1 MNVWKWK
8 SHVTIDAIRLN
19 KYTAGKYLRA
29 TTVLDHMFKGILV
42 TSLDMLVKYFEFNMS
57 NESQGQRFRWNC
69 EGKSADCVMVSE
81 RDKGINNYD

>member
-1 MNVWKWK
+1 
-8 SHVTIDAIRLN
+8 VTIDAIRLN

-57 NESQGQRFRWNC
+57 N
-69 EGKSADCVMVSE
+69 
-81 RDKGINNYD
+81 